1 MRSPLKRR
9 YFSEGKFKNFNL
21 LSYDHSLITYNNLVA
36 LLCTNS
42 ITADCLFNFGDHIL
56 FAYSKWGLTILLYIN
71 LIKRNSSLSKYEND
85 LLMIPKILLAF
96 DMQFW
101 MCASKDNFPSNITP
115 KSFSSEQIFNTDS
128 SSPDFKM
135 YLYLGLLYPICK
147 TWHLFTLKCRPHL
160 KDHSWSLAK
169 SSCKVIEF
177 LVMLKILVSS
187 ANIRQK
193 LFVVYLQMI
202 LTEENFFAVV
212 G

>member
-1 MRSPLKRR
+1 
-9 YFSEGKFKNFNL
+9 
-21 LSYDHSLITYNNLVA
+21 
-36 LLCTNS
+36 
-42 ITADCLFNFGDHIL
+42 
-56 FAYSKWGLTILLYIN
+56 
-71 LIKRNSSLSKYEND
+71 
-85 LLMIPKILLAF
+85 MIPKILLAF

-147 TWHLFTLKCRPHL
+147 TWHLFTLKRGPHL

-169 SSCKVIEF
+169 SSCKIIEF

-193 LFVVYLQMI
+193 LFMLSAMSFIKLMQGYSLVVYH
-202 LTEENFFAVV
+202 LTHPRLMKASFLPALFGFCHTENFSSNCVPLLLYHTS
-212 G
+212 